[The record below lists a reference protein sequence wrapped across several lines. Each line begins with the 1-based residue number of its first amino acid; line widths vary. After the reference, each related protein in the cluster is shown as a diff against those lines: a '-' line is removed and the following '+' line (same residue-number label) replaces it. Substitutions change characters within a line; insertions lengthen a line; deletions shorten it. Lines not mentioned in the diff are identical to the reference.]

1 MLHLLPFILL
11 ISLLHKVFSYEVNL
25 EERFDFYDYDNYVN
39 EDRKPVYTGS
49 TIFNNNYYSVYDYF
63 YQVIPSKNKPGIYG
77 FLFDKTYRESCLDT
91 CKDLIVDKDQKKNIV
106 GVIGFNVTKLRNN
119 FCECKGTLLKVNS
132 FSYYPYI
139 LNIKNYNTNF
149 HELGEEIFE
158 NSTKSITSS
167 AKSNC
172 YDSLMKIIKLVK
184 AEAYTDYKLNCDEK
198 LNKCTCSAKPLT
210 LKP

>member
-1 MLHLLPFILL
+1 MLKLLL
-11 ISLLHKVFSYEVNL
+11 IMLVIILLHKVFSYGVNL

-39 EDRKPVYTGS
+39 EERKPIYTAS
-49 TIFNNNYYSVYDYF
+49 TIFDNNYYSVYDYF
-63 YQVIPSKNKPGIYG
+63 YQVIPSRNKPGIYG

-91 CKDLIVDKDQKKNIV
+91 CQNLIVEKYPKNIV
-106 GVIGFNVTKLRNN
+106 AVIGFNVTKLRNN

-139 LNIKNYNTNF
+139 LNITNYNPNF
-149 HELGEEIFE
+149 HQLGNEIFA
-158 NSTKSITSS
+158 NSISSITSS

-172 YDSLMKIIKLVK
+172 YDSLMIIIKLVK
-184 AEAYTDYKLNCDEK
+184 AEAYTDYKLNCDKK
-198 LNKCTCSAKPLT
+198 LYECTCSAKPLT

>member
-1 MLHLLPFILL
+1 MLKLLL
-11 ISLLHKVFSYEVNL
+11 IMLVIILLHKVFSYGVNL

-39 EDRKPVYTGS
+39 EERKPIYTAS
-49 TIFNNNYYSVYDYF
+49 TIFDNNYYSVYDYF
-63 YQVIPSKNKPGIYG
+63 YQVIPSRNKPGIYG

-91 CKDLIVDKDQKKNIV
+91 CQNLIVEKYPKNIV
-106 GVIGFNVTKLRNN
+106 AVIGFNVTKLRNN

-139 LNIKNYNTNF
+139 LNITNYNPNF
-149 HELGEEIFE
+149 HDLGEEIFA

-172 YDSLMKIIKLVK
+172 YDSLMIIIKLVK

-198 LNKCTCSAKPLT
+198 LYECTCSAKYLT